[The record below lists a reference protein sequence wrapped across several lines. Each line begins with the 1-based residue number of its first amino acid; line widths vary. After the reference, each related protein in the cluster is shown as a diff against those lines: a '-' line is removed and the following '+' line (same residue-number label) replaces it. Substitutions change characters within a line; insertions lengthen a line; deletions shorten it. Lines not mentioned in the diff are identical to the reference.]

1 VEASVTKDQLIESA
15 RKLGAATL
23 TATADYEARR
33 EAMAAELSRRMLAR
47 QDIDR
52 LIGPDNREMLENN
65 SRNMFRFMGSLF
77 RSFDPQV
84 LAETALW
91 VFRAYRSHG
100 FQISYW
106 PANLD
111 TAVQILRE
119 QLSAESFDSVYP
131 PFEWLIVHNP
141 AFVELSDAALEK
153 EPSAMLNRVPD
164 HG

>member
-1 VEASVTKDQLIESA
+1 MNKDQLIASA
-15 RKLGAATL
+15 RQLRPVTA

-47 QDIDR
+47 PDVDR
-52 LIGPDNREMLENN
+52 LIGPGNREMLENN
-65 SRNMFRFMGSLF
+65 SRNMLRFMGSLF
-77 RSFDPQV
+77 RNFEPVV

-111 TAVQILRE
+111 TTVAVLRE
-119 QLSAESFDSVYP
+119 QLTAESFASVYP
-131 PFEWLIVHNP
+131 SFEWLIVHNP
-141 AFVELSDAALEK
+141 AFVEFSDEALQSGPG
-153 EPSAMLNRVPD
+153 EPPIPTPA

>member
-1 VEASVTKDQLIESA
+1 MNKAQLIESA
-15 RKLGAATL
+15 RALCPPTAA
-23 TATADYEARR
+23 ASADFESHH

-47 QDIDR
+47 PDVDR
-52 LIGPDNREMLENN
+52 LIGPGNRDMLQNN
-65 SRNMFRFMGSLF
+65 SRNMMRFMASLF
-77 RSFDPQV
+77 RSFEPVV

-91 VFRAYRSHG
+91 VFRAYRAHG

-119 QLSAESFDSVYP
+119 QMAPDSFAALYP
-131 PFEWLIVHNP
+131 FFEWLIVHNP
-141 AFVELSDAALEK
+141 AFVTLSDQALQDDAAPAGS
-153 EPSAMLNRVPD
+153 PS

>member
-1 VEASVTKDQLIESA
+1 MNKEQLIESA
-15 RKLGAATL
+15 RRLGATTAA
-23 TATADYEARR
+23 ATADYEARR

-47 QDIDR
+47 PDLDR

-77 RSFDPQV
+77 LNFEPVV

-91 VFRAYRSHG
+91 VFRAYRAHG
-100 FQISYW
+100 FQLSYW

-119 QLSAESFDSVYP
+119 QLAPESFASVYP
-131 PFEWLIVHNP
+131 FFEWLIVHNP
-141 AFVELSDAALEK
+141 AFAELSDAALAQGPGGTPDAA
-153 EPSAMLNRVPD
+153 PS

>member
-1 VEASVTKDQLIESA
+1 MNKEQLIESA
-15 RKLGAATL
+15 RQLCPPSATAA
-23 TATADYEARR
+23 ADYEARR

-47 QDIDR
+47 PDVDR
-52 LIGPDNREMLENN
+52 LIGPGNREMLENN
-65 SRNMFRFMGSLF
+65 SRNMLRFMGSLF
-77 RSFDPQV
+77 RSFEPVV

-111 TAVQILRE
+111 TTVQILRE
-119 QLSAESFDSVYP
+119 QLPAESFASVYP
-131 PFEWLIVHNP
+131 SFEWLIVHNP
-141 AFVELSDAALEK
+141 AIVELSDAALG
-153 EPSAMLNRVPD
+153 PGGPAIPTPT